1 LGANGAGI
9 TLRGGELLTT
19 TNGFRT
25 ARAVDVAEGKGVN
38 TLAAETG
45 TTATYT
51 GVFSDIGALT
61 VGDGFNDGKVV
72 LASGANTYFGGTT
85 VLRGATLSVNTDA
98 ELGNTNG
105 GIILRF
111 GGELLTTANFTSARS
126 VSLNPLSAPNFIVT
140 PLAPVSRNILAAA
153 ANTTAT
159 YTGLVFGNR
168 GLAVGE
174 VSGNNPGVVVLAN
187 LANSYTGGTLVQGGA
202 TLSVAND
209 TNLGDPTGGIIL
221 ATGELLTTA
230 SGFSMARA
238 VDVSPTAGRNILAA
252 ANGTTATYTGVLSD
266 GGTLVVGDGTHAGTV
281 LLAGTNTYSG
291 GTVIDLGTLI
301 VDNAQALGTGNV
313 TVNGGV
319 LAADPQPINVLG
331 DYTQNAGGTLQLNV
345 AGRAIGQF
353 DVLNVTGNAAL
364 NGTLRLINQGY
375 QPQSGD
381 KLRLVTTGGAV
392 SGRFAQFQ
400 NPFALAVGFNTIDLV
415 CVMTSTKSHPR
426 V

>member
-9 TLRGGELLTT
+9 TLRGGELLT
-19 TNGFRT
+19 
-25 ARAVDVAEGKGVN
+25 
-38 TLAAETG
+38 
-45 TTATYT
+45 
-51 GVFSDIGALT
+51 
-61 VGDGFNDGKVV
+61 
-72 LASGANTYFGGTT
+72 
-85 VLRGATLSVNTDA
+85 
-98 ELGNTNG
+98 
-105 GIILRF
+105 
-111 GGELLTTANFTSARS
+111 
-126 VSLNPLSAPNFIVT
+126 
-140 PLAPVSRNILAAA
+140 RNILAAA

-230 SGFSMARA
+230 SGFSTARA